1 MIKNHALTEE
11 DIQLLNYFFKH
22 IRLEK
27 ELVLQQINSAKIIK
41 NSTPYY
47 IDYHLSKTQEDI
59 LPLKEYQVVSTIQI
73 IHPDGAAPTLFN
85 MMVKHGYIEL
95 FEICN
100 ADCSE
105 LCIDNL
111 LKGEALVEF

>member
-1 MIKNHALTEE
+1 MIKNHALTES
-11 DIQLLNYFFKH
+11 DIRLLSYFLKH
-22 IRLEK
+22 IRFEK
-27 ELVLQQINSAKIIK
+27 ELVLQQINSAEIVK
-41 NSTPYY
+41 NSSPYY

-73 IHPDGAAPTLFN
+73 IHPDGTAPTLFN
-85 MMVKHGYIEL
+85 MMVKRGYIEL

-100 ADCSE
+100 ADNSE

-111 LKGEALVEF
+111 LKGEALVDF